1 MRNKF
6 IKALKIDLSAHSMSK
21 YEVIMRNVQRAEIKD
36 SSDNVIQKTG
46 FNRFMF
52 MEVCLRL
59 ARDLYLNNISGIVD

>member
-1 MRNKF
+1 
-6 IKALKIDLSAHSMSK
+6 MSK